1 MMTLLSAAFLLHGS
15 AIAHVHPHEA
25 AVVLTITLALAF
37 VAGALHA
44 LLRRNRPA

>member
-1 MMTLLSAAFLLHGS
+1 MMTLLSAAFLLHGGD
-15 AIAHVHPHEA
+15 IPHVHPHDA
-25 AVVLTITLALAF
+25 AVALAITLALAF